1 MMKIRLTREESD
13 VCFNMTPM
21 IDVVFLLITFF
32 ILVGT
37 FTADEYFEVL
47 VPDKI
52 VNADASAPQAGS
64 LMTIT
69 VMRKDGKICYAAG
82 ADILPGD
89 EPALL
94 EKMIASA
101 IDSRTPQ
108 AGQEKTVCLRC
119 DKQIA
124 FENIRPV
131 LAGIAQSD
139 ARKIQW
145 AVTQNDSTVK

>member
-1 MMKIRLTREESD
+1 MKIFLSRQEAVGFD
-13 VCFNMTPM
+13 MTPL
-21 IDVVFLLITFF
+21 IDVVSLLIIFF
-32 ILVGT
+32 MLV
-37 FTADEYFEVL
+37 FQFCAAELFEVQ

-52 VNADASAPQAGS
+52 AYADASAPQAGS

-69 VMRKDGKICYAAG
+69 VMRKGGKICYAAG

-119 DKQIA
+119 DKQVA

-145 AVTQNDSTVK
+145 AVTQNDSTIK

>member
-32 ILVGT
+32 VLVGT
-37 FTADEYFEVL
+37 FTADEYFEIL

-52 VNADASAPQAGS
+52 VSSEQFDPRMET
-64 LMTIT
+64 LVTIT
-69 VMRKDGKICYAAG
+69 VMQKDGKICYAAG

-101 IDSRTPQ
+101 IDGRTPQ

-119 DKQIA
+119 DKQVA

-145 AVTQNDSTVK
+145 AVTQNDSTVE